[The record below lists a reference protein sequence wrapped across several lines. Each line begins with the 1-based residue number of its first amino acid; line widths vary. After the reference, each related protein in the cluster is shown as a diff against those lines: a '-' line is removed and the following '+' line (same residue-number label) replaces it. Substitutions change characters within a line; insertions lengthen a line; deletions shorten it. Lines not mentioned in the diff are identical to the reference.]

1 MEITNLNRDKTIMKE
16 KIVEHQSKY
25 EILKRK
31 NEYLVHEKCQTERE
45 MENQNVS
52 IKVLREENRNIEKV
66 LTDQINQRKTII
78 EELVNEKNKLYSKLH
93 HER

>member
-1 MEITNLNRDKTIMKE
+1 MN
-16 KIVEHQSKY
+16 
-25 EILKRK
+25 
-31 NEYLVHEKCQTERE
+31 EKCQTERE

-93 HER
+93 HERWMMLFLMIMQFIWNTH